1 MLTVR
6 AERLYV
12 IRYRSLEHRRQVLS
26 EFIGRYNQEWLL
38 ERHGYMTTADARELS
53 RVGEGRLT

>member
-1 MLTVR
+1 M
-6 AERLYV
+6 